1 MALWCMM
8 GKLTGLAK
16 KRYEPLFLVIISQM
30 SVGSLGMYIMQPWN
44 SQADAQSS
52 FVLLMINMFII
63 VTANCSTSR
72 AWYYIIHILLSQPA
86 SGIVQEISEKQS
98 LEFSL
103 STLVGEKKSQSFW
116 LIKRKLSVLRQW
128 NVDRAMITFQWINL
142 CLMQQRTDVFYATS
156 CTQTLKVLCSCNVLY
171 LRRCFWHVD
180 VEHDLS
186 AWTAGTSD

>member
-1 MALWCMM
+1 MVLWCMM
-8 GKLTGLAK
+8 GKLTALAK

-103 STLVGEKKSQSFW
+103 STLVGGKKIRVFDWS
-116 LIKRKLSVLRQW
+116 KE
-128 NVDRAMITFQWINL
+128 N
-142 CLMQQRTDVFYATS
+142 CLFYANE
-156 CTQTLKVLCSCNVLY
+156 TLTEPWLLSNGLTCVSCNKGLT
-171 LRRCFWHVD
+171 CFMPLHV
-180 VEHDLS
+180 HRLS
-186 AWTAGTSD
+186 KSFAPAM

>member
-1 MALWCMM
+1 M

-103 STLVGEKKSQSFW
+103 STLVGGKKKSEFLADQKKIVCFTPMKRWQS
-116 LIKRKLSVLRQW
+116 
-128 NVDRAMITFQWINL
+128 
-142 CLMQQRTDVFYATS
+142 
-156 CTQTLKVLCSCNVLY
+156 
-171 LRRCFWHVD
+171 
-180 VEHDLS
+180 HDYFPM
-186 AWTAGTSD
+186 G